1 MMTTHDNSKISVV
14 NPGGQPPDLQQTPMA
29 PRIES
34 LKGKTV
40 YVVDVNWPYT
50 RQFTE
55 ELRNVLSERYADTD
69 FVFRDKAGS
78 YFDDDPKLWAEIK
91 EHGDAMV
98 MSVGH

>member
-1 MMTTHDNSKISVV
+1 MSNSKPKITVI
-14 NPGGQPPDLQQTPMA
+14 NPGGQPPALHKTPMA
-29 PRIES
+29 PRLDS
-34 LKGKTV
+34 LNGKKV

-55 ELRNVLSERYADTD
+55 ELCTVLSERYPDTK
-69 FVFRDKAGS
+69 FVFKDKAGS

-91 EHGDAMV
+91 EQGNAMI